1 MSSANACSRYIRTLP
16 DIQRKPG
23 ITWLRQPA
31 HARGRTTSYY
41 HDRHAN
47 RTIPTSDDSIS
58 PPAPKHAC
66 TSVSKSR
73 VQKSSRAQCG
83 RATNL
88 NRLLGKGREH
98 RCSERRD
105 HLHTCCV
112 PPSSFRTVACET
124 RARASRIVPYVAPPR
139 EPGRF
144 FQWSGLHGLQL
155 QHILLLHHRRRLLS
169 SIAAPSLP

>member
-1 MSSANACSRYIRTLP
+1 MLLFYFNLSYNTLKYYNFGL
-16 DIQRKPG
+16 DNRH
-23 ITWLRQPA
+23 T
-31 HARGRTTSYY
+31 HEDGRHHTTTI
-41 HDRHAN
+41 DT

-155 QHILLLHHRRRLLS
+155 QHILLLLHRRRLLS